1 MFYAPT
7 CGSISQVSFTEGEY
21 FGLSASLLKDK
32 IARFTALT
40 GRCQFAI
47 SLEGINLGTDNS
59 MLCGKRGMIPFD
71 IMAVGDKSD
80 SAQSM
85 TLVFAKCDFIVYV
98 RPDLVVTV
106 LGR

>member
-1 MFYAPT
+1 
-7 CGSISQVSFTEGEY
+7 
-21 FGLSASLLKDK
+21 
-32 IARFTALT
+32 
-40 GRCQFAI
+40 
-47 SLEGINLGTDNS
+47 